1 MTADP
6 ALDDKRVAIVNEHM
20 RLENAYD
27 FPACV
32 GVFGR
37 PQYQLIADGELY
49 HGTDRV
55 HYFLAQNHT
64 AFPDF
69 VFAPTRVSPTTDAVL
84 VEGRFTGT
92 HLGPW
97 RGLPATGRKVDFQM
111 CLIFEFDGE
120 SMTNE
125 KVYFDL
131 STPLRQLGIADDY
144 NSLRGK
150 LTAILSHPG
159 VLVRALVFGL
169 THRAQPAETQPAE
182 TQSAEA
188 TS

>member
-1 MTADP
+1 MTTLP
-6 ALDDKRVAIVNEHM
+6 SLDDRRVAIVNEHM

-27 FPACV
+27 FPGCV

-49 HGTDRV
+49 DGADRV
-55 HYFLAQNHT
+55 RCFLSQNHT

-69 VFAPTRVSPTTDAVL
+69 VFEPTRVSPTTDAVL

-92 HLGPW
+92 QLGPW
-97 RGLPATGRKVDFQM
+97 RGLPASGRKVDFQM

-131 STPLRQLGIADDY
+131 NTPLLQLGIGNDY
-144 NSLRGK
+144 NSVRGK
-150 LTAILSHPG
+150 LAAILDHPVVILKA
-159 VLVRALVFGL
+159 VLYSL
-169 THRAQPAETQPAE
+169 THRSRSK
-182 TQSAEA
+182 SA
-188 TS
+188 S

>member
-1 MTADP
+1 
-6 ALDDKRVAIVNEHM
+6 M

-49 HGTDRV
+49 HGADRV

-69 VFAPTRVSPTTDAVL
+69 VFEPTRVSPTTDAVL

-92 HLGPW
+92 HLGSW
-97 RGLPATGRKVDFQM
+97 RGLPVAGRQGHRHEW
-111 CLIFEFDGE
+111 LIFAVRGD
-120 SMTNE
+120 SVAHE
-125 KVYFDL
+125 KDYFAL
-131 STPLRQLGIADDY
+131 STPLPPRCIADDY
-144 NSLRGK
+144 TALRGK
-150 LTAILSHPG
+150 PTAVLSHPA
-159 VLVRALVFGL
+159 VLVKPLVFSL
-169 THRAQPAETQPAE
+169 THRTKPVPATPAGVRP
-182 TQSAEA
+182 
-188 TS
+188 

>member
-1 MTADP
+1 MTIDQTAQT
-6 ALDDKRVAIVNEHM
+6 ALGDKRVAIVNEHM

-32 GVFGR
+32 GVFAR

-49 HGTDRV
+49 DGADRV

-69 VFAPTRVSPTTDAVL
+69 CFEPTRVSPTTDAVV
-84 VEGRFTGT
+84 VEGRFVGT

-97 RGLPATGRKVDFQM
+97 RGLPATGRKVDFEM

-131 STPLRQLGIADDY
+131 NTPLRQLGIADDY

-150 LTAILSHPG
+150 LSAVLGHPF
-159 VLVRALVFGL
+159 VIIEALIFTL
-169 THRAQPAETQPAE
+169 THRARPGKAAPRP
-182 TQSAEA
+182 
-188 TS
+188 

>member
-1 MTADP
+1 VTTSQT
-6 ALDDKRVAIVNEHM
+6 LDDKRVSMVNEHM

-32 GVFGR
+32 GVFSR
-37 PQYQLIADGELY
+37 PQYHLVADGELY
-49 HGTDRV
+49 DGADRV
-55 HYFLAQNHT
+55 HEFLSQNHT

-69 VFAPTRVSPTTDAVL
+69 VFEPTRVSPTTGAVV
-84 VEGRFTGT
+84 VEGRFVGT

-97 RGLPATGRKVDFQM
+97 RGLPPTGRKVDFQM
-111 CLIFEFDGE
+111 CLIFEFDGD

-131 STPLRQLGIADDY
+131 NTPLTQLGIGDDY

-150 LTAILSHPG
+150 LSAILGHPI
-159 VLVRALVFGL
+159 VIIKALIFSL
-169 THRAQPAETQPAE
+169 TQPRGPGMARS
-182 TQSAEA
+182 QP
-188 TS
+188 

>member
-1 MTADP
+1 MGQDGREMTGTQP
-6 ALDDKRVAIVNEHM
+6 LDDKRVAMVNDHM

-27 FPACV
+27 FPGCV

-49 HGTDRV
+49 DGADRV
-55 HYFLAQNHT
+55 HYFLSQNHT

-69 VFAPTRVSPTTDAVL
+69 VFEPTRVSPTTDAVV
-84 VEGRFTGT
+84 VEGRFVGT

-97 RGLPATGRKVDFQM
+97 RGLPASGRKVNFQM

-120 SMTNE
+120 TMINE

-131 STPLRQLGIADDY
+131 NTPLLQLGIGNDY
-144 NSLRGK
+144 NSPRGK
-150 LTAILSHPG
+150 LAAVLDHPIVILK
-159 VLVRALVFGL
+159 ALLFSL
-169 THRAQPAETQPAE
+169 THRTKPSTAKPAP
-182 TQSAEA
+182 
-188 TS
+188 

>member
-1 MTADP
+1 MTESP
-6 ALDDKRVAIVNEHM
+6 SLDDKRVAMVNDHM

-27 FPACV
+27 FPGCV

-37 PQYQLIADGELY
+37 AQYQLIADGELY
-49 HGTDRV
+49 EGADRV
-55 HYFLAQNHT
+55 HYFLSQNHT

-69 VFAPTRVSPTTDAVL
+69 VFEPTRVSPTTDAVV
-84 VEGRFTGT
+84 VEGRFVGT
-92 HLGPW
+92 QLGPW
-97 RGLPATGRKVDFQM
+97 RGLPASGRKVDFQM

-131 STPLRQLGIADDY
+131 NTPLQQLGIGDDY

-150 LTAILSHPG
+150 LAAVMGHPIVILK
-159 VLVRALVFGL
+159 ALLFSL
-169 THRAQPAETQPAE
+169 THPANPGTAKPAP
-182 TQSAEA
+182 
-188 TS
+188 